1 MTGVRHTVTAK
12 TVVVALVLVLVFATP
27 TAGAGA
33 GAGLGDA
40 SVTPT
45 AVSTGETTTLD
56 ISLEATAVNTSDGTT
71 GANATVRVPAA
82 LDLGNA
88 TVTTRGVTPNATG
101 VEASVDA
108 GANTVVV
115 SWDDAT
121 SGVDP
126 ETLTVTATVS
136 DVAVDRTGEHE
147 VTATID
153 ANGDGTTDT
162 EGTVGT
168 VTAETTGGRSVTTTI
183 SPLFLGEE
191 DVDLTALDGAAT
203 AGEQQQFHGV
213 GGRAEGEVA
222 TADNAADA
230 DISRDNGFIPGPY
243 ALQSGT
249 DSTAVVVQQPDV
261 YNVDVYSGR
270 ATSGTDIAGSSVS
283 ERTGTVTV
291 VPEFDF
297 EAADDVRVVVEDP
310 DGLDITDTVVRDP
323 TVSSSGS
330 PVRLSVSDISPGTY
344 TIRVEGADDL
354 DHVTASVTLR
364 VRSVESSISLD
375 SVSVTRGESAVVSLR
390 GEPDTTTQIRVPTN
404 ALRAGEAPTNATAGD
419 VFGGSSGDTEV
430 GADPDEGVLFATT
443 DLGADGSARIEI
455 DTGPLETRSHD
466 IAFATTPITTATA
479 TETAELEVVAPEV
492 SVRAP
497 RSNITIG
504 RTERI
509 TGRADGADELKLYAR
524 VGGEYVP
531 LYEDVSNDELAETSV
546 TGGSWS
552 IELDT
557 QAVVSIPGSY
567 RIAAVTN
574 PERRGFGPNE
584 RIDESTI
591 RGIEGATQ
599 VGITTVGPAPS
610 ASVSRSEIST
620 NPNDEVTI
628 FGRAPGPN
636 RAVRAHIVAP
646 RGNVTTFNLTAAKDG
661 DFDFSRSDFDTPGQY
676 RIIIVTAGR
685 DATFGFADGGNAS
698 SIRRELGTR
707 RTADQ
712 TVRTIRD
719 AYAGAGV
726 DDRRLELNVTA
737 FDPSVDIKSV
747 RLLRIQGDSLIVSGT
762 SNRQGG
768 TSLGLELSGDGA
780 FGTTEVSQSG
790 RWRTT
795 LDVRGIDPGRYSLK
809 ATSANASNVVT
820 VQLGPETASIVT
832 PGSTP
837 TPTSTSTPTPTPTPT
852 STPDDETVA
861 VGSEAAR
868 TESNAQAG
876 TTGDSFGYTTALMAV
891 MALSGA
897 ALVAV
902 AAFSALPVRRRLR

>member
-1 MTGVRHTVTAK
+1 MTRVGHTVTA
-12 TVVVALVLVLVFATP
+12 TTVVVVALVLVLVLATP

-82 LDLGNA
+82 VDLGNA
-88 TVTTRGVTPNATG
+88 TVTTRGVTPNTTG
-101 VEASVDA
+101 VKASVDA

-121 SGVDP
+121 SGVDS

-168 VTAETTGGRSVTTTI
+168 VTAETTSARSVTTTI

-203 AGEQQQFHGV
+203 AGEQQRFHGV
-213 GGRAEGEVA
+213 GGRAEGKVA
-222 TADNAADA
+222 TADDAAA
-230 DISRDNGFIPGPY
+230 AEISRDNGFIPGPY

-249 DSTAVVVQQPDV
+249 DSTAVVVQEPDV
-261 YNVDVYSGR
+261 FDIEVYPGR
-270 ATSGTDIAGSSVS
+270 TTSGTDIADSSVS
-283 ERTGTVTV
+283 GQTETVTV

-297 EAADDVRVVVEDP
+297 EAAADARVVVEDG
-310 DGLDITDTVVRDP
+310 DGLEITDTVVGNP
-323 TVSSSGS
+323 TASTSGA
-330 PVRLSVSDISPGTY
+330 PVRLDVSDLSPGAY
-344 TIRVEGADDL
+344 TIRVEGTDDL
-354 DHVTASVTLR
+354 DSVSASVTLR
-364 VRSVESSISLD
+364 VRSVEAGISVD
-375 SVSVTRGESAVVSLR
+375 SDSVTRGETTVVSIR
-390 GEPDTTTQIRVPTN
+390 GEPGTTRQIRVPAS
-404 ALRAGEAPTNATAGD
+404 ALRAGEAPTNATADD
-419 VFGGSSGDTEV
+419 VFGGSDGVTEV
-430 GADPDEGVLFATT
+430 GVDSDGNVLFATA
-443 DLGADGSARIEI
+443 DLESDGSARVEL
-455 DTGPLETRSHD
+455 DTGPLETSGHD
-466 IAFATTPITTATA
+466 IALATDATAPA
-479 TETAELEVVAPEV
+479 TETTRLEVASPQV

-497 RSNITIG
+497 RSDVTIG

-509 TGRADGADELKLYAR
+509 TGRADGADEVKLYAR
-524 VGGEYVP
+524 AGSQYVP
-531 LYEDVSNDELAETSV
+531 LYEDASENELAETSV

-557 QAVVSIPGSY
+557 EAVVNIPDSY

-574 PERRGFGPNE
+574 PEERGFGPNE
-584 RIDESTI
+584 RLNDSTI
-591 RGIEGATQ
+591 RGIQGAAQ
-599 VGITTVGPAPS
+599 AGITTVGPELS

-620 NPNDEVTI
+620 APSDEVTI

-636 RAVRAHIVAP
+636 KAVRAYVVRP
-646 RGNVTTFNLTAAKDG
+646 RGSVAVFNLTAASDG
-661 DFDFSRSDFDTPGQY
+661 DFDFSYNDFETPGRY

-685 DATFGFADGGNAS
+685 DDSFGFADTGNAS
-698 SIRRELGTR
+698 SIRRKLGTDN
-707 RTADQ
+707 TANE
-712 TVRTIRD
+712 TTRTIRD
-719 AYAGAGV
+719 AYNGAGV
-726 DDRRLELNVTA
+726 DDNRIELNVDA
-737 FDPSVDIKSV
+737 DSPRVDTETV
-747 RLLRIQGDSLIVSGT
+747 RLLRIQGDGLIVSGT

-768 TSLGLELSGDGA
+768 ASLRLELSGDEGPVA
-780 FGTTEVSQSG
+780 IETAEVSESG

-795 LDVRGIDPGRYSLK
+795 LDVEGVDAGRYSLQVESSN
-809 ATSANASNVVT
+809 ATNVAT
-820 VQLGPETASIVT
+820 IRLESGSASIVT
-832 PGSTP
+832 F
-837 TPTSTSTPTPTPTPT
+837 TSTPTPTPTPEST
-852 STPDDETVA
+852 TTPTPDAGTVA
-861 VGSEAAR
+861 AGSEAAR
-868 TESNAQAG
+868 PEANGVQTG
-876 TTGDSFGYTTALMAV
+876 TTGDGFGYMTALMAV

-902 AAFSALPVRRRLR
+902 VALSALPVRRRSE